1 MCQRVSSDP
10 GDVHSALSSTA
21 QPRSSGLMPVA
32 FMQPVPLLL
41 VFLFSCCLLIMC
53 PKWDS
58 FHLSLLRPAVFQ
70 ASFALGPPDLSFWWS
85 RVSIELSSNII
96 FPMKPF
102 FFATSF
108 HCPDFC
114 CLSSLSLSVISPM
127 RRIMKREKYVNLM
140 NERKKLISQK
150 LL

>member
-10 GDVHSALSSTA
+10 GDVHSVLSSTA

-85 RVSIELSSNII
+85 RVSIELSSDII

-102 FFATSF
+102 FFFFATSF
-108 HCPDFC
+108 HCSFLLPIII
-114 CLSSLSLSVISPM
+114 VIISYQSY
-127 RRIMKREKYVNLM
+127 EKNYEKGKVCEP
-140 NERKKLISQK
+140 NE
-150 LL
+150 